1 MPARTEPHLSRRERQ
16 IMDVLYARRRAGVE
30 EVRRAL
36 ADAPSYS
43 TVRALLNILVAKG
56 HLRHKAEGH
65 RYIYFPARPRAQA
78 GRSAVRRLLATFFD
92 NSAERALAALL
103 DVSETTTPEELDR
116 LAQLIEKAR
125 KEGR

>member
-1 MPARTEPHLSRRERQ
+1 MTTRTEVHLSRRERQ
-16 IMDVLYARRRAGVE
+16 IMDVLWARGRASVA
-30 EVRRAL
+30 EVHRSL
-36 ADAPSYS
+36 PDAPGYS
-43 TVRALLNILVAKG
+43 AVRALLGILVAKG

-92 NSAERALAALL
+92 NSAEQALAALL
-103 DVSETTTPEELDR
+103 DVSDTTTPAELDR